1 MIYVAYHPSGRI
13 QQCGSCHEADL
24 EYQGGPETTKMAVP
38 ELIDP
43 SAFYVDVGVILPMP
57 ERPSGFHDF
66 NYTTKQWV
74 PNHERAWSACRY
86 QRDQLLSA
94 TDWRVTKAME
104 SGVPLSAEWVAYR
117 QALRDVT
124 SQADPINIDWPVAPS

>member
-1 MIYVAYHPSGRI
+1 MA
-13 QQCGSCHEADL
+13 
-24 EYQGGPETTKMAVP
+24 YQGGPDTLKMGVP

-43 SAFYVDVGVILPMP
+43 AAFYVADGELVPMP
-57 ERPSGFHDF
+57 ARPSPMHDF
-66 NYTTKQWV
+66 DYNAKSWV
-74 PNHERAWSACRY
+74 PNNDRAWAACRY
-86 QRDQLLSA
+86 ERDQLLAGS
-94 TDWRVTKAME
+94 DWRVTKAME